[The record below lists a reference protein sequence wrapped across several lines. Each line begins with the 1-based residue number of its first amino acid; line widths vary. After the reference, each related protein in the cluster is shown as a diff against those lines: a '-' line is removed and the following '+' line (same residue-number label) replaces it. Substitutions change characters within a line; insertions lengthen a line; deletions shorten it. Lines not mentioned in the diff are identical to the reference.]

1 MRRYYGEA
9 ARILKPDGLLIIS
22 EYHPFTAYGGIRL
35 ITSKCVSWTTQIH
48 GRPGCIYRGRG
59 ELEQFTFRWTVADNI
74 GAILASGCELVSI
87 EEFGDTCEEW
97 EEHR

>member
-1 MRRYYGEA
+1 MAG
-9 ARILKPDGLLIIS
+9 PDV
-22 EYHPFTAYGGIRL
+22 F
-35 ITSKCVSWTTQIH
+35 
-48 GRPGCIYRGRG
+48 YRGRG